1 MNTLNGLELP
11 FDFKKMKKEAD
22 LIYEGGPILSLYV
35 SDGDYY
41 LYCWTDCDDVFN
53 RWMIFRVTYGQLRE
67 YIDGKISLLKVLM
80 DNPDG
85 FVRFADYDGKKVFPT
100 QIIAISTANIS
111 PDYLPEKDS
120 FFNFGISDEI
130 RRALLPK
137 NYNVVIPENEQNLFL
152 SLMAKLGWKSSA
164 AVF

>member
-1 MNTLNGLELP
+1 MNTLNGFILP
-11 FDFKKMKKEAD
+11 FDFKRMKKMTD

-41 LYCWTDCDDVFN
+41 LYCWTDCDEGFN
-53 RWMIFRVTYGQLRE
+53 RWMIFRVTYGQLRG
-67 YIDGKISLLKVLM
+67 YVDGKISLLKVLM

-85 FVRFADYDGKKVFPT
+85 FVRFADYDGKGIFPAQT
-100 QIIAISTANIS
+100 VAISVMNI
-111 PDYLPEKDS
+111 PADYLPENDS
-120 FFNFGISDEI
+120 FFDFGISDDI
-130 RRALLPK
+130 RNALLPA
-137 NYNVVIPENEQNLFL
+137 NYNVVIPEKEQNLFF